1 MMETTAHF
9 NLNDLQKKLFQNKTK
24 NSFYYEASLDNDDD
38 SMEVKE
44 VPLKNGYSLVIGVST
59 DNRDELLEQIANI
72 ILMISIPLLLIS
84 VFISF
89 WIAQK
94 FLDPIKK
101 LSNNMKK
108 IKEGE
113 RNIKIELPH
122 FHDEFYDLTVS
133 FEEMVDQTNL
143 LIKEMKNTLDNIA
156 HDIKT
161 PLARA
166 RLASEYALSN
176 PDHEELINASEETL
190 ESLNNITVLIDSL
203 MKISEFESK
212 SFKLNVETFNLNK
225 LIQEVIDLY
234 LFVAEDKD
242 IKIICTEEQVDLKG
256 DRTLIKQ
263 VIANLLDNA
272 IKYSPANTVVT
283 IDLKKNTSHIFIS
296 VHDQGI
302 GIDQFELNKIFERL
316 YRSDKSRTES
326 GFGLGL
332 SLVKTIVEA
341 HQGRIEVKSQLGAGT
356 EFKVIFP
363 V

>member
-1 MMETTAHF
+1 
-9 NLNDLQKKLFQNKTK
+9 
-24 NSFYYEASLDNDDD
+24 
-38 SMEVKE
+38 
-44 VPLKNGYSLVIGVST
+44 
-59 DNRDELLEQIANI
+59 
-72 ILMISIPLLLIS
+72 
-84 VFISF
+84 
-89 WIAQK
+89 
-94 FLDPIKK
+94 
-101 LSNNMKK
+101 
-108 IKEGE
+108 
-113 RNIKIELPH
+113 
-122 FHDEFYDLTVS
+122 
-133 FEEMVDQTNL
+133 
-143 LIKEMKNTLDNIA
+143 
-156 HDIKT
+156 
-161 PLARA
+161 
-166 RLASEYALSN
+166 
-176 PDHEELINASEETL
+176 
-190 ESLNNITVLIDSL
+190 

-283 IDLKKNTSHIFIS
+283 IDLKKNTSHIFIN
-296 VHDQGI
+296 VRDQGI